1 MCATISFSED
11 GRRNVFDTRR
21 TYHPFCCSLSV
32 FRFRLHMPAAQ
43 AISSFRMTAAIPSS
57 CRSSSDA
64 FKGTHFCKLRFPSLF
79 QLVSLSEFEKHAGSV
94 ARHPSDYIFLDD
106 GRNLR
111 QLVEEAQAVSAGKTL
126 PPQEMVL
133 WAPPEPATGGAL
145 GLEPAV
151 EGACSACGEEG
162 NVLKCSSCGRE
173 YHAGG
178 CWGLG

>member
-1 MCATISFSED
+1 
-11 GRRNVFDTRR
+11 V
-21 TYHPFCCSLSV
+21 L
-32 FRFRLHMPAAQ
+32 
-43 AISSFRMTAAIPSS
+43 IP
-57 CRSSSDA
+57 
-64 FKGTHFCKLRFPSLF
+64 PLF

-111 QLVEEAQAVSAGKTL
+111 QLVEEAQAVAAGKTL
-126 PPQEMVL
+126 PAQEMVL
-133 WAPPEPATGGAL
+133 WAPLEPASGGAL

-162 NVLKCSSCGRE
+162 NVLKCSSCSRE

-178 CWGLG
+178 FQGFGPSFWCRFESGLSFSFSERTLLGCKVSSRVNWE